1 MYKIPKEIK
10 KVIYLS
16 FIISLIAGIILL
28 IINPLYALAFML
40 GYIASLLS
48 LIKNCFVSSILLY
61 GVTSRPKLISVSFNL
76 LSYIIYMI
84 ALGFSFL
91 KGLVP
96 GLFGVLGVFIIKSI
110 IIILYGRGRKEGDCS

>member
-48 LIKNCFVSSILLY
+48 LIKNI
-61 GVTSRPKLISVSFNL
+61 P
-76 LSYIIYMI
+76 IIN
-84 ALGFSFL
+84 
-91 KGLVP
+91 
-96 GLFGVLGVFIIKSI
+96 IK
-110 IIILYGRGRKEGDCS
+110 